1 MERKYMIEKVGYR
14 TRNTYFEFLILL
26 CMICVTSDTVLDFC
40 WTQINPV
47 YHEGDIS
54 PSVTDLY
61 ERLRRNACVDLIK
74 GCSI

>member
-14 TRNTYFEFLILL
+14 AGNVYFEFLILL
-26 CMICVTSDTVLDFC
+26 CMICVTSDTVLD
-40 WTQINPV
+40 PV

-54 PSVTDLY
+54 PSVLDLS